1 MKIIN
6 PQILNSCVNA
16 RMFNGVNISF
26 LGNCFLKNTL
36 RFIPIQKLTEMC
48 DSYNITILF
57 TALPMS
63 CDKLHW

>member
-26 LGNCFLKNTL
+26 LGNCFFKNTL

-48 DSYNITILF
+48 DSYNINYTFYCSANVL
-57 TALPMS
+57 
-63 CDKLHW
+63 W